1 MNNWRW
7 KTYSILTSGDIADS
21 LDSGRLSVYQFS
33 LAKAASMS
41 SSDLLLQSKSAA
53 VTLLQTGGERK

>member
-7 KTYSILTSGDIADS
+7 KTYLILTSGDIADS
-21 LDSGRLSVYQFS
+21 LDSGCLGVYQFS

>member
-7 KTYSILTSGDIADS
+7 KTYLILTSGDIADS
-21 LDSGRLSVYQFS
+21 LDSGRLGVYQFS

-53 VTLLQTGGERK
+53 VTLLQTSGERK